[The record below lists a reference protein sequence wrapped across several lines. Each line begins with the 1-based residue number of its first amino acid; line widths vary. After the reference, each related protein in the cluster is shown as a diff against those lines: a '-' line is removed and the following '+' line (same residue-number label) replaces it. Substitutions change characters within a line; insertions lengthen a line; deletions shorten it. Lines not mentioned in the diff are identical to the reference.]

1 MSSPRI
7 SREASAAVL
16 GPIAVWIVGWGH
28 PYVFDG
34 AIALI
39 AALALYEFLVLDR
52 NKGYIL
58 PVPLCIAV
66 MLFVVA
72 AFILEPISVE
82 MGVFLALLVIPAW
95 YVISSAGLDDA
106 LPSSAIAVLA
116 TLYVGMLGGSLIRL
130 RNDFAVG
137 WKLVF
142 FLLLV
147 VWLGD
152 AGAYYVGK
160 SLGRHKLSPRIS
172 PKKTVEGL
180 AGGVA
185 VSIITAIII
194 HLTFFKELPLIHAVI
209 SGVILHLTFFKEL
222 PLLHAIVS
230 GMILSIA
237 GVIGDLAESMWKRSA
252 AVKDS
257 GTLIPGHGGFLDR
270 FDSIF
275 FTAPILY
282 SYWFLVLHDFR
293 TFKIM
298 SA

>member
-1 MSSPRI
+1 MK
-7 SREASAAVL
+7 RELTALIAAPL
-16 GPIAVWIVGWGH
+16 AIWIVGWAN
-28 PYVFDG
+28 PYVFD
-34 AIALI
+34 AAMALC
-39 AALALYEFLVLDR
+39 AALALYEFLDLGKR
-52 NKGYIL
+52 KGYHL
-58 PVPLCIAV
+58 PVPLCIMV
-66 MLFVVA
+66 MLFIVA

-82 MGVFLALLVIPAW
+82 MGVFLALLVIPGF
-95 YVISSAGLDDA
+95 YVISSGSLDDA

-130 RNDFAVG
+130 HDDFADG
-137 WKLVF
+137 AKLVF

-152 AGAYYVGK
+152 SGAYYFGRTFGK
-160 SLGRHKLSPRIS
+160 HKLSPRIS

-180 AGGVA
+180 IGGVF
-185 VSIITAIII
+185 TAIVTAVVI
-194 HLTFFKELPLIHAVI
+194 HFTFFKNFPLV
-209 SGVILHLTFFKEL
+209 
-222 PLLHAIVS
+222 HAIIAGV
-230 GMILSIA
+230 ILSIA

-275 FTAPILY
+275 YTTPILY
-282 SYWFLVLHDFR
+282 VYWFLILHDFR
-293 TFKIM
+293 SFKIM

>member
-1 MSSPRI
+1 MRFA
-7 SREASAAVL
+7 RELTALIA
-16 GPIAVWIVGWGH
+16 GPIAIWIVGWGH
-28 PYVFDG
+28 EYVFDA

-39 AALALYEFLVLDR
+39 AVLALHEFLSLGR
-52 NKGYIL
+52 AKGYEL
-58 PVPLCIAV
+58 PIVLCILI
-66 MLFVVA
+66 MLVIMA
-72 AFILEPISVE
+72 AFILQELSVE
-82 MGVFLALLVIPAW
+82 FGMFTALLLIPAS
-95 YVISSAGLDDA
+95 YVFSRKPLQDS

-116 TLYVGMLGGSLIRL
+116 TTYVGMLGGSLIRL
-130 RNDFAVG
+130 RNDFPVG

-152 AGAYYVGK
+152 SGAYYVGRSFGK
-160 SLGRHKLSPRIS
+160 HKLSPRIS

-180 AGGVA
+180 AGGIVTSIVA
-185 VSIITAIII
+185 AIVI
-194 HLTFFKELPLIHAVI
+194 HFTFFKEFPLHHAVI
-209 SGVILHLTFFKEL
+209 AGVILSF
-222 PLLHAIVS
+222 
-230 GMILSIA
+230 A

-252 AVKDS
+252 EVKDS

-282 SYWFLVLHDFR
+282 CYWTLIVHGFR
-293 TFKIM
+293 SLNIM

>member
-1 MSSPRI
+1 MSYQ
-7 SREASAAVL
+7 RELTALLVAPVA
-16 GPIAVWIVGWGH
+16 IYIIGWSH

-34 AIALI
+34 TVALI
-39 AALALYEFLVLDR
+39 AGLALYEFLILGR
-52 NKGYIL
+52 RKGYSV

-66 MLFVVA
+66 MLFIVA

-82 MGVFLALLVIPAW
+82 MGVFLTLLVIPAW
-95 YVISSAGLDDA
+95 YVLGKSDLEQA
-106 LPSSAIAVLA
+106 LPSSAIAIMA

-130 RNDFAVG
+130 RNDFSPGVG
-137 WKLVF
+137 PKPTIGSKLVF

-160 SLGRHKLSPRIS
+160 KFGKRKLSPRIS

-180 AGGVA
+180 VGGV
-185 VSIITAIII
+185 ITSVIAAIVI
-194 HLTFFKELPLIHAVI
+194 HYTFFPELPLAHAVI
-209 SGVILHLTFFKEL
+209 VGVIL
-222 PLLHAIVS
+222 
-230 GMILSIA
+230 SIS

-275 FTAPILY
+275 FTTPILY
-282 SYWFLVLHDFR
+282 VYWVLIQNGFSTLR
-293 TFKIM
+293 IM

>member
-1 MSSPRI
+1 VSSPRFA
-7 SREASAAVL
+7 REATTAVL
-16 GPIAVWIVGWGH
+16 APFAIWAVGWSH
-28 PYVFDG
+28 PYVFDATI
-34 AIALI
+34 AII
-39 AALALYEFLVLDR
+39 AALALYEFLVLGR
-52 NKGYIL
+52 CKGYVL

-66 MLFVVA
+66 MLFVIA
-72 AFILEPISVE
+72 AFVFEPISVE
-82 MGVFLALLVIPAW
+82 MGVFVALLVIPAS
-95 YVISSAGLDDA
+95 YVVMRGNLDDA

-116 TLYVGMLGGSLIRL
+116 TLYVGMLGGSMIRL

-160 SLGRHKLSPRIS
+160 SLGRRKLSPRIS

-180 AGGVA
+180 IGGVTMS
-185 VSIITAIII
+185 VITALVI
-194 HLTFFKELPLIHAVI
+194 HF
-209 SGVILHLTFFKEL
+209 TFFKEL
-222 PLLHAIVS
+222 PLLHTIIA
-230 GMILSIA
+230 GAILSIA

-282 SYWFLVLHDFR
+282 SYWFLVLHEFR